1 MLEKIGNN
9 NIFQITLIPFILNII
24 SKINDNSF
32 INIVLRGKNRP
43 FIILYFSSIFSSLI
57 LNLFFI
63 LIGLSLRYFI
73 KTDILNNFFLL
84 IVFFLY
90 GFIALIQACRV
101 FSNKAEEENKLI
113 DYVLDSSS
121 DDESEK
127 PRIHIDNDKN
137 EVEIEL
143 DTIKLDEIDD
153 ERKNNNFNRIRKKNE
168 INKNKLL
175 RSDNNFYNFFECV
188 KMIVSAE
195 IGDKM
200 QIFNMGL
207 ASNLM
212 DINYLIIGNACGII
226 IINAIII
233 IFGIKIIKKRIN
245 NFFFLLEAIFYLGL
259 ASFYIDNI
267 YFFIGS
273 PLF

>member
-1 MLEKIGNN
+1 M
-9 NIFQITLIPFILNII
+9 
-24 SKINDNSF
+24 
-32 INIVLRGKNRP
+32 
-43 FIILYFSSIFSSLI
+43 
-57 LNLFFI
+57 
-63 LIGLSLRYFI
+63 
-73 KTDILNNFFLL
+73 
-84 IVFFLY
+84 
-90 GFIALIQACRV
+90 IQACRV
-101 FSNKAEEENKLI
+101 FSNKAEEQNKLI

-143 DTIKLDEIDD
+143 DTIKFDEIDD

-188 KMIVSAE
+188 KMIFSAE

-259 ASFYIDNI
+259 ASFYIYNI
-267 YFFIGS
+267 YF
-273 PLF
+273 

>member
-1 MLEKIGNN
+1 M
-9 NIFQITLIPFILNII
+9 
-24 SKINDNSF
+24 
-32 INIVLRGKNRP
+32 
-43 FIILYFSSIFSSLI
+43 
-57 LNLFFI
+57 
-63 LIGLSLRYFI
+63 
-73 KTDILNNFFLL
+73 
-84 IVFFLY
+84 
-90 GFIALIQACRV
+90 IQACRV
-101 FSNKAEEENKLI
+101 FSNKAEKENKLI
-113 DYVLDSSS
+113 VYVLDSSS
-121 DDESEK
+121 DDDSEK

-143 DTIKLDEIDD
+143 DTIKFDEIDD

-175 RSDNNFYNFFECV
+175 RADNNFYNFFECV

-226 IINAIII
+226 KINAIII

-259 ASFYIDNI
+259 ASFYIYNI
-267 YFFIGS
+267 YF
-273 PLF
+273 

>member
-32 INIVLRGKNRP
+32 INIVLRGKNIP

-245 NFFFLLEAIFYLGL
+245 NFFFLFEAIFYLGL
-259 ASFYIDNI
+259 ASFYIYNI
-267 YFFIGS
+267 YF
-273 PLF
+273 

>member
-1 MLEKIGNN
+1 M
-9 NIFQITLIPFILNII
+9 
-24 SKINDNSF
+24 
-32 INIVLRGKNRP
+32 
-43 FIILYFSSIFSSLI
+43 
-57 LNLFFI
+57 
-63 LIGLSLRYFI
+63 
-73 KTDILNNFFLL
+73 
-84 IVFFLY
+84 
-90 GFIALIQACRV
+90 IQACRV
-101 FSNKAEEENKLI
+101 FSNKAEEQNKLI

-143 DTIKLDEIDD
+143 DTIKFDEIDD

-259 ASFYIDNI
+259 ASFYIYNI
-267 YFFIGS
+267 YF
-273 PLF
+273 

>member
-1 MLEKIGNN
+1 M
-9 NIFQITLIPFILNII
+9 
-24 SKINDNSF
+24 
-32 INIVLRGKNRP
+32 
-43 FIILYFSSIFSSLI
+43 
-57 LNLFFI
+57 
-63 LIGLSLRYFI
+63 
-73 KTDILNNFFLL
+73 
-84 IVFFLY
+84 
-90 GFIALIQACRV
+90 IQGCRV
-101 FSNKAEEENKLI
+101 FSNKAEEQNKLI

-121 DDESEK
+121 DDDSEK

-143 DTIKLDEIDD
+143 DTIKFDEIDD

-259 ASFYIDNI
+259 ASFYIYNI
-267 YFFIGS
+267 YF
-273 PLF
+273 

>member
-1 MLEKIGNN
+1 MFEKIGNN
-9 NIFQITLIPFILNII
+9 NILKIILIPFILHLI

-32 INIVLRGKNRP
+32 ITIVLRGKNIP
-43 FIILYFSSIFSSLI
+43 FIILYLSSLFSSLI

-63 LIGLSLRYFI
+63 LLGLSLHYFI
-73 KTDILNNFFLL
+73 KTDIINNFFLL
-84 IVFFLY
+84 VVFFLY

-101 FSNKAEEENKLI
+101 FSNKIEEENKLI
-113 DYVLDSSS
+113 DYVLNSSSS
-121 DDESEK
+121 DDDSERPK
-127 PRIHIDNDKN
+127 IHIDDDKN

-153 ERKNNNFNRIRKKNE
+153 ERKNNNFNKIRKKNE

-175 RSDNNFYNFFECV
+175 RSDNNFSNFFECV
-188 KMIVSAE
+188 KMIVSSE

-233 IFGIKIIKKRIN
+233 IFGIKILQKRIN
-245 NFFFLLEAIFYLGL
+245 NFFFLLEAVFYLGF
-259 ASFYIDNI
+259 ACFYIYNI
-267 YFFIGS
+267 YF
-273 PLF
+273 